1 MTIADKLTEISD
13 AKQAIVSAVQG
24 KGGTLADKP
33 PIADIAPAIEDLP
46 SGGESG
52 YIGVF
57 TTGSSVDMDVEIID
71 FLGVSGMTRN
81 YFAYY
86 SGVKEIRGTENLA
99 GVGAYSFYGC
109 SKLQSVE
116 FNKAYSFG
124 GSTFTNCVSLTS
136 AEIPHI
142 VTIPE
147 YGFSRCSSLVTV
159 DFTGATSVGT
169 YAFFNCSSLTHI
181 ELPSVKDT
189 SSDAF
194 RNCTSLKSARL
205 PKVESIASPLFS
217 GCDSLEYVFV
227 GTETT
232 TVASLGGTSAFPSSA
247 TNLKIVVPDSLVDQ
261 YKTTTNWNKIAD
273 KIIGL
278 TEWNE
283 SQ

>member
-24 KGGTLADKP
+24 KGGTLTDKP

-52 YIGVF
+52 YIEVF
-57 TTGSSVDMDVEIID
+57 TTGSSVDMNVEIID
-71 FLGVSGMTRN
+71 FLGVSGVTRN

-99 GVGAYSFYGC
+99 GIGSYSFYGC

-116 FNKAYSFG
+116 FNKAYSLG
-124 GSTFTNCVSLTS
+124 GSAFTNCVSLTS
-136 AEIPHI
+136 AKIPHV
-142 VTIPE
+142 VTIAD
-147 YGFSRCSSLVTV
+147 YGFSGCSNLVDV
-159 DFTGATSVGT
+159 DFTGATAVSNH
-169 YAFFNCSSLTHI
+169 AFSNCSSLTHI
-181 ELPSVKDT
+181 ELPSVTDT
-189 SSDAF
+189 ASDGF
-194 RNCTSLKSARL
+194 YGCSNLKSVLL
-205 PKVESIASPLFS
+205 PKVGAIASSLFS

-232 TVASLGGTSAFPSSA
+232 TVAYLASTSAFPSSA
-247 TNLKIVVPDSLVDQ
+247 TNLKIVVPDSLVAQ

-278 TEWNE
+278 TEWSE